1 MKTVKLTVD
10 ECGNNASIAV
20 GKTLELLSDCK
31 DSKIVF
37 EKGIYHFYTEG
48 TRKKFCAVSNN
59 SSSDKNIVFSIE
71 NFDGL
76 TVDGCGSTFVFHD
89 LVFPFA
95 ISESRNVILENFC
108 ADRGQ
113 TPQVAMRIKEATE
126 SGFSLEIDRKK
137 YPYRVENGDLIFER
151 EWGRIFE
158 PRQYCG
164 ISIVFDKDCAIP
176 CCRQL

>member
-37 EKGIYHFYTEG
+37 EKGIYHFYAEG

-71 NFDGL
+71 HFDGL

-89 LVFPFA
+89 MVFPFA
-95 ISESRNVILENFC
+95 ISKSRNVILENFC
-108 ADRGQ
+108 ADRGRLA
-113 TPQVAMRIKEATE
+113 VFAICRCRI
-126 SGFSLEIDRKK
+126 GCMKK
-137 YPYRVENGDLIFER
+137 GARLPYDIITKPWKGGVR
-151 EWGRIFE
+151 
-158 PRQYCG
+158 
-164 ISIVFDKDCAIP
+164 
-176 CCRQL
+176 